1 MSTFILILFIIGIL
15 YYFSKDDNSE
25 QAQAQAQAQALALA
39 QAKQRRVI
47 VPDNEKTPTLECNIL
62 DRLPLNEEVAE
73 LIPANEVNINF
84 HKDWQEGCGTNGNE
98 LYATDVPPLFDLQG
112 PINLVAPDLNS
123 SQRRVNFY

>member
-1 MSTFILILFIIGIL
+1 MKINTKMSTFILILFVIGIL
-15 YYFSKDDNSE
+15 YFFSKEDKPVQAQQR
-25 QAQAQAQAQALALA
+25 QAQAQ
-39 QAKQRRVI
+39 QRQVI
-47 VPDNEKTPTLECNIL
+47 VPENEKPPTLECNIL

-84 HKDWQEGCGTNGNE
+84 HKDWQEGCGSNGNE

-112 PINLVAPDLNS
+112 PINLVAQDLNS

>member
-1 MSTFILILFIIGIL
+1 MSTFILILFVIGIL
-15 YYFSKDDNSE
+15 YFFSKDTE
-25 QAQAQAQAQALALA
+25 QAQAQAQAQAQQRQA
-39 QAKQRRVI
+39 QAEQRRVI
-47 VPDNEKTPTLECNIL
+47 VEKPPTLECNIL

-84 HKDWQEGCGTNGNE
+84 HKDWQEGCGSNGNE

-112 PINLVAPDLNS
+112 PINLVAPNLNS

>member
-1 MSTFILILFIIGIL
+1 MKINTKMSTFILILFVIGIL
-15 YYFSKDDNSE
+15 YFFSKEDKPV
-25 QAQAQAQAQALALA
+25 QAQAQQRQAQAE
-39 QAKQRRVI
+39 QRRVI
-47 VPDNEKTPTLECNIL
+47 VEKPPTLECNIL

-84 HKDWQEGCGTNGNE
+84 HKDWQEGCGSNGNE

-112 PINLVAPDLNS
+112 PINLVAPNLNS

>member
-1 MSTFILILFIIGIL
+1 MKINTKMSTLILILFVIGIL
-15 YYFSKDDNSE
+15 YFFSKEDKPVY
-25 QAQAQAQAQALALA
+25 AQARVQAE
-39 QAKQRRVI
+39 QRRVI
-47 VPDNEKTPTLECNIL
+47 VPENEKPPTLECNIL

-84 HKDWQEGCGTNGNE
+84 HKDWQEGCGSNGNE

-112 PINLVAPDLNS
+112 PINLVAPNLNS

>member
-1 MSTFILILFIIGIL
+1 MSTLILILFVIGIL
-15 YYFSKDDNSE
+15 YFFSKEDKPAHGQAQ
-25 QAQAQAQAQALALA
+25 QAQARVQAE
-39 QAKQRRVI
+39 QRRVI
-47 VPDNEKTPTLECNIL
+47 VPENEKPPTLECNIL

-84 HKDWQEGCGTNGNE
+84 HKDWQEGCGSNGNE

-112 PINLVAPDLNS
+112 PINLVAPNLNS

>member
-1 MSTFILILFIIGIL
+1 MKINTKMSTFILILFVFGIL
-15 YYFSKDDNSE
+15 YFFSKEDKPV
-25 QAQAQAQAQALALA
+25 QAQLQAE
-39 QAKQRRVI
+39 QRRVI
-47 VPDNEKTPTLECNIL
+47 VPENEKPPTLECNIL

-84 HKDWQEGCGTNGNE
+84 HKDWQEGCGSNGNE

-112 PINLVAPDLNS
+112 PINLVAPNLNS